1 MARKPRQHVPGGTY
15 HVILRGN
22 DSRPIFF
29 RKEDRELFYHLI
41 HRGKERYG
49 HRVLAFCCMDTH
61 VHLAV
66 QVRTVSLSR
75 IIHHLAGQ
83 YASRLHRDLGR
94 KGHLFHNRFRAF
106 YVDTESY
113 FLELVRYIHLNPVRA
128 GLVGDPGDFPW
139 SGHRTILGLE
149 HLPWVSTKELLAHF
163 SPVRWRGRLL
173 YEQFIREGIDKESP
187 IDLSRLPPNEDREDL
202 VISDTSPLP
211 DTPTAPE
218 LDRILE
224 IVCREFELPESR
236 LRSRSQDSRRIR
248 AHGWIGLLA
257 RDLGSA
263 TLNQVAARIGRDP
276 SSVSRS
282 VCRLE
287 DRLPQSASTQRT
299 RHRLLNNLGLRD
311 NLKHR

>member
-29 RKEDRELFYHLI
+29 EPEDRYLFYELI
-41 HRGKERYG
+41 QRGKERYG

-61 VHLAV
+61 IHLAIR
-66 QVRTVSLSR
+66 VRTISLSR
-75 IIHHLAGQ
+75 IVHHLAGR
-83 YASRLHRDLGR
+83 YAARIHRKLSR

-106 YVDTESY
+106 YVDTEAY

-128 GLVGDPGDFPW
+128 GLVEDPADFVW

-149 HLPWVSTKELLAHF
+149 RLPWLSTDDLLSHF

-173 YEQFIREGIDKESP
+173 YDQFIREGIETDSP
-187 IDLSRLPPNEDREDL
+187 FDLAKLDRTEDL
-202 VISDTSPLP
+202 EDLELTDASPLSVASTGP
-211 DTPTAPE
+211 A

-224 IVCREFELPESR
+224 IVCQEFELPEER
-236 LRSRSQDSRRIR
+236 LRHRGQDSRRTR
-248 AHGWIGLLA
+248 AYGWIGLLA
-257 RDLGSA
+257 RDLDSG
-263 TLNQVAARIGRDP
+263 TLNEIAARVGRDP
-276 SSVSRS
+276 STVSRS

-287 DRLPQSASTQRT
+287 DKLPQSESTQRV
-299 RHRLLNNLGLRD
+299 RQRLLD
-311 NLKHR
+311 TLKQN